1 MRIEIQVIDKEVSR
15 MTFKKKNAFISFFS
29 PLFICE
35 FILESKKDILFL
47 IDGSANLLG
56 NFPAVRDFVH
66 KVISDLNVGSD
77 ATRVAVAQFS
87 DNIQVEFDFSELPSK
102 HDMLLKVK
110 RMKLKT
116 GKQLNI
122 GVALEEA
129 IRRLFVKEAGSRI
142 EEGVPQFLV
151 LLAAGRSSDD
161 VEQPSDALK
170 QAGVVTFA
178 IKAKNADPVELERIV
193 YAPQFILNVDSLA
206 RISELQPNIVN
217 LLKTIQLQPTGTGT
231 QGFCGFQEA
240 EKHHLHAPF
249 SLVTGAIWPGDV

>member
-1 MRIEIQVIDKEVSR
+1 MLSYL
-15 MTFKKKNAFISFFS
+15 FFP

-56 NFPAVRDFVH
+56 TFPAVRDFVH
-66 KVISDLNVGSD
+66 KVISDLNVGPD

-87 DNIQVEFDFSELPSK
+87 DTIQVEFDFDELPSK
-102 HDMLLKVK
+102 QDMLLKVK
-110 RMKLKT
+110 RMKIKT
-116 GKQLNI
+116 GKQFNI
-122 GVALEEA
+122 GAALDEA

-151 LLAAGRSSDD
+151 LLAAGRSTDD

-178 IKAKNADPVELERIV
+178 IRAKNADPAELEKIV
-193 YAPQFILNVDSLA
+193 YAPQFILNVDALP
-206 RISELQPNIVN
+206 RISELQPNLVN
-217 LLKTIQLQPTGTGT
+217 LLKTIQHQPTGTGT
-231 QGFCGFQEA
+231 PRVSKGPKDTPYMPA
-240 EKHHLHAPF
+240 
-249 SLVTGAIWPGDV
+249 SVW

>member
-1 MRIEIQVIDKEVSR
+1 M
-15 MTFKKKNAFISFFS
+15 MFKKKNAFISFFP

-35 FILESKKDILFL
+35 SILESKKDILFL

-56 NFPAVRDFVH
+56 SFPAVRDFVH
-66 KVISDLNVGSD
+66 KIISDLNVGPD
-77 ATRVAVAQFS
+77 AIRVAVAQFS
-87 DNIQVEFDFSELPSK
+87 DTIQVEFDFDELPSK
-102 HDMLLKVK
+102 QDMLLKVK
-110 RMKLKT
+110 RMKIKT

-122 GVALEEA
+122 GAALDET

-151 LLAAGRSSDD
+151 LLAAGRSTDD

-193 YAPQFILNVDSLA
+193 YAPQFILNVDALP

-217 LLKTIQLQPTGTGT
+217 LLTTIQLQPTGTGT
-231 QGFCGFQEA
+231 PRVS
-240 EKHHLHAPF
+240 KRWKDIVYMAP
-249 SLVTGAIWPGDV
+249 SIW